1 MSEGRNAGRKV
12 LITGGAGGIGAA
24 AARRLVQEG
33 AAVAVLDLDA
43 AAAEALATELRGVGG
58 TGATVVAVSADVSDP
73 DSVGPAIDDAATRLG
88 GLDGIVTCAG
98 IAKSALVH
106 EMSVEDWHDVV
117 GINLTGSF
125 LSVRAALHHM
135 LKEPR
140 SSVVT
145 IGSVASLISAN
156 TNTCSYDA
164 SKSGVLGLTRSI
176 AVGYADRG
184 VRANTLCPGVV
195 DTPLAQRA
203 REAGGVTSTALAQTP
218 LGRRAE
224 VDEMAAI
231 IAFLISDESS
241 YMTGSTVTA
250 DGGLTAQ

>member
-1 MSEGRNAGRKV
+1 MSNGRNQGRKV
-12 LITGGAGGIGAA
+12 LVTGGAGGIGAA
-24 AARRLVQEG
+24 AVRRLADEG
-33 AAVAVLDLDA
+33 AAVAVLDLDIDA
-43 AAAEALATELRGVGG
+43 ARALVDELL
-58 TGATVVAVSADVSDP
+58 TAGATAVAVQADVSDAE
-73 DSVGPAIDDAATRLG
+73 SVGPAIDHAAAQLG

-106 EMSVEDWHDVV
+106 EMSLDDWNAVI

-125 LSVRAALHHM
+125 LSVRAALPHM
-135 LKEPR
+135 LEAER

-145 IGSVASLISAN
+145 IGSVASIISAN

-176 AVGYADRG
+176 AVGYAERG
-184 VRANTLCPGVV
+184 VRANALCPGVV
-195 DTPLAQRA
+195 DTPLARKA

-218 LGRRAE
+218 LKRRAQVE
-224 VDEMAAI
+224 EMATI

-241 YMTGSTVTA
+241 YMTGSTVAA

>member
-1 MSEGRNAGRKV
+1 MSNARNQGRRV
-12 LITGGAGGIGAA
+12 LVTGGAGGIGAA
-24 AARRLVQEG
+24 AVRRLANEG
-33 AAVAVLDLDA
+33 AAVAVLDLDEA
-43 AAAEALATELRGVGG
+43 AAKTLADDITAA
-58 TGATVVAVSADVSDP
+58 GATAVAVAADVSDP
-73 DSVGPAIDDAATRLG
+73 DSIGPAVDEAAAALG

-106 EMSVEDWHDVV
+106 EMSVEDWNAVV

-125 LSVRAALHHM
+125 LSVRAALPHM
-135 LKEPR
+135 LEAQR

-156 TNTCSYDA
+156 TNTCGYDA

-195 DTPLAQRA
+195 DTPLARKA
-203 REAGGVTSTALAQTP
+203 RESGGVTSSALAQTP
-218 LGRRAE
+218 LQRRAE
-224 VDEMAAI
+224 VDEMAAV

>member
-1 MSEGRNAGRKV
+1 MSNGRNQGRKV
-12 LITGGAGGIGAA
+12 LVTGGAGGIGAA
-24 AARRLVQEG
+24 AVRRLAHEG
-33 AAVAVLDLDA
+33 AAVAVLDLDIDA
-43 AAAEALATELRGVGG
+43 ARALVDELL
-58 TGATVVAVSADVSDP
+58 TAGATAVAVQADVSDAE
-73 DSVGPAIDDAATRLG
+73 SVGPAIDHAAAQLG

-106 EMSVEDWHDVV
+106 EMSLDDWNAVI

-125 LSVRAALHHM
+125 LSVRAALPHM
-135 LKEPR
+135 LEAER

-145 IGSVASLISAN
+145 IGSVASIISAN

-176 AVGYADRG
+176 AVGYAERG
-184 VRANTLCPGVV
+184 VRANALCPGVV
-195 DTPLAQRA
+195 DTPLARKA

-218 LGRRAE
+218 LKRRAQVE
-224 VDEMAAI
+224 EMAAI

-241 YMTGSTVTA
+241 YMTGSTVAA

>member
-1 MSEGRNAGRKV
+1 MGARNEGRKV
-12 LITGGAGGIGAA
+12 LVTGGAGGIGAA
-24 AARRLVQEG
+24 AVRRLAEEG
-33 AAVAVLDLDA
+33 AAVAILDLDG
-43 AAAEALATELRGVGG
+43 AAAEKLAAELCES
-58 TGATVVAVSADVSDP
+58 GATAVAVAADVSDP
-73 DSVGPAIDDAATRLG
+73 DSVGPAIDDAAARLG

-106 EMSVEDWHDVV
+106 EMSVEDWHAVV
-117 GINLTGSF
+117 GVNLTGSF
-125 LSVRAALHHM
+125 LSVRAALPHM
-135 LKEPR
+135 LEAPR

-145 IGSVASLISAN
+145 IGSVASVISAN

-184 VRANTLCPGVV
+184 VRANALCPGVV
-195 DTPLAQRA
+195 DTPLARKA
-203 REAGGVTSTALAQTP
+203 RESGGVTSSALAQTP

-224 VDEMAAI
+224 VEEMASVI
-231 IAFLISDESS
+231 GFLVSDESS
-241 YMTGSTVTA
+241 YMTGATIAA

>member
-1 MSEGRNAGRKV
+1 MSSARNDGRKV
-12 LITGGAGGIGAA
+12 LLTGGAGGIGAA
-24 AARRLVQEG
+24 AARRLAAEG
-33 AAVAVLDLDA
+33 AAVAILDRDGDA
-43 AAAEALATELRGVGG
+43 AQALADELVAAGG
-58 TGATVVAVSADVSDP
+58 TAVAVAADVSDAE
-73 DSVGPAIDDAATRLG
+73 SVGPAVEHAAAQLG

-98 IAKSALVH
+98 IARSSLVH
-106 EMSVEDWHDVV
+106 EMSLEDWNDVV

-125 LSVRAALHHM
+125 LAVRAALPHM
-135 LKEPR
+135 LEAPR

-164 SKSGVLGLTRSI
+164 SKAGVLGLTRSI
-176 AVGYADRG
+176 AIGYADRG
-184 VRANTLCPGVV
+184 VRANALCPGVV
-195 DTPLAQRA
+195 DTPLARKA
-203 REAGGVTSTALAQTP
+203 RESGGVTSSALDRTP

-224 VDEMAAI
+224 VDEMAAV

-250 DGGLTAQ
+250 DGGLTTQ